1 MCISLPADI
10 PASVPALLQQKL
22 SSVYKERSQHKD
34 AAGRDEALD
43 LAVGAQALGYAMQN
57 TTLPTGILD
66 GRGPQMFLAAP
77 QARPVRR
84 EVEPG

>member
-1 MCISLPADI
+1 MSA
-10 PASVPALLQQKL
+10 ASVPAKPALPENSQFI
-22 SSVYKERSQHKD
+22 ERSQHKD